1 MYKGQPQPGP
11 KKHPEQKHLN
21 AQLCSQAV
29 GLQIHSPWRRFQP
42 RNLTLRD
49 SPHQRVMVFQ
59 SAILASGV
67 LSKEVVESQFSK
79 RTSVRNRGIGDL
91 NTQGGHLFRIHS
103 LFSKSS
109 VPYTK
114 AHNSGQLHKKPS
126 FISLSYGVDHSSFE
140 CLWENISSRSTAIKT
155 FLPKRIIM
163 QAN

>member
-1 MYKGQPQPGP
+1 MHKGQPQPGP
-11 KKHPEQKHLN
+11 KKHLN
-21 AQLCSQAV
+21 AQLCSQPV

-42 RNLTLRD
+42 RNVNLRD

-59 SAILASGV
+59 SASGV

-91 NTQGGHLFRIHS
+91 NTQGGPLFRIHS
-103 LFSKSS
+103 LLSKSS

-114 AHNSGQLHKKPS
+114 AHDSGQLHKKPS

-140 CLWENISSRSTAIKT
+140 RLWENVSSRSTAIKT

-163 QAN
+163 QENEFFS